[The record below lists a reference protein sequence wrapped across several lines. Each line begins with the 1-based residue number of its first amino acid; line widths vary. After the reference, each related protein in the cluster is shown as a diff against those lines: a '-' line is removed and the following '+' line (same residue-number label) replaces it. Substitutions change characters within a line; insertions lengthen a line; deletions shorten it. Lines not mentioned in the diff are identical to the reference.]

1 MRCSQQPSPNR
12 ARFRG
17 PKNRRCRATFRTQ
30 SRQRQPTGPP
40 VEVGYVKLTDPH
52 FLVRYVPD
60 SADWFRLPARSRLMS
75 GDRLIVFPTYRPE
88 IVLTP
93 GVQVVLAGP
102 SSVQTRPNNAQGE
115 PELAMDYGRR

>member
-1 MRCSQQPSPNR
+1 MLPAAEPKPGETPDAAQPPAPGNVPP
-12 ARFRG
+12 AV
-17 PKNRRCRATFRTQ
+17 PPA
-30 SRQRQPTGPP
+30 PAVAPP
-40 VEVGYVKLTDPH
+40 VEVGYVKLSDPH
-52 FLVRYVPD
+52 FLVRYVSE

-102 SSVQTRPNNAQGE
+102 SSVQTRPQNAQGE
-115 PELAMDYGRR
+115 PELAMEYGRA